1 MPDRSFAELG
11 VALPQ
16 ILLPKDRA
24 SLRKWCVVACDQYTS
39 DRAYWAHVEQTVGE
53 APSTYHM
60 VLPEV
65 YLHDDDVDARAQH
78 AANAMQ
84 FSLTHGVLEALAP
97 GFVLVQRRF
106 TCHDRC
112 RTGLVMALDLE
123 QYDYRPGATSLIRAT
138 EGTIPARIPPRLRI
152 RRRAKLELPHIMVL
166 IDDPDHTVIEPLAAQ
181 KQALPKL
188 YDSELDF
195 ALGRIEGYFIS
206 QTRAEQVRQALSALY
221 DRLQVQQ
228 GEHPMLFAM
237 GDGNHSLATAKAYWE
252 EVKQT
257 LPPQAQATHPARYA
271 LCEVV
276 NIHDAGLAFE
286 AIHRVLFHA
295 GGLDAVYRACQA
307 LQSQG
312 VRVGDAP
319 QPGAQAITL
328 VCDGQSRM
336 LYVTGSPSFVES
348 GTADALIDAICAFTP
363 QAEVDYIHG
372 EAEARALCRSGGH
385 VGFLVP
391 ALQKADL
398 FGLVSQ
404 NGPLPRK
411 AFSMGEADEKRCYL
425 EARLIDSAG
434 TLGI

>member
-1 MPDRSFAELG
+1 MPERSFAELG

-24 SLRKWCVVACDQYTS
+24 SLRKWCVIACDQYTS
-39 DRAYWAHVEQTVGE
+39 DRAYWARVEQAIGQ

-65 YLHDDDVDARAQH
+65 YLQDDDVDVRAQR
-78 AANAMQ
+78 AADAMQ
-84 FSLTHGVLEALAP
+84 CALDHGVLEALAP
-97 GFVLVQRRF
+97 GFVLVRRHF
-106 TCHDRC
+106 TCHSRC

-123 QYDYRPGATSLIRAT
+123 QYDYRPDSTSLIRAT

-166 IDDPDHTVIEPLAAQ
+166 IDDPDCTVIEPLAAQ
-181 KQALPKL
+181 RQSLCKL

-195 ALGRIEGYFIS
+195 ALGHIEGYFVP
-206 QTRAEQVRQALSALY
+206 QAQAEAVRQALNALY
-221 DRLQVQQ
+221 DRLQAQQ

-237 GDGNHSLATAKAYWE
+237 GDGNHSFATAKAHWD

-257 LPPQAQATHPARYA
+257 LSPAQRAHHPARYA

-276 NIHDAGLAFE
+276 NLHDEGLAFE

-295 GGLDAVYRACQA
+295 GGLNAVDRACQS
-307 LQSQG
+307 LRSQG
-312 VRVGDAP
+312 VQVSDTP

-328 VCDGQSRM
+328 VCDGQSRT
-336 LYVTGSPSFVES
+336 LYITGRLSFVES
-348 GTADALIDAICAFTP
+348 GTADAIIDAICAFTP

-372 EAEARALCRSGGH
+372 EAEARALCQSGGH
-385 VGFLVP
+385 VGFLLP

-398 FGLVSQ
+398 FDLVSQ
-404 NGPLPRK
+404 HGPLPRK

-425 EARLIDSAG
+425 EARSIDSTG
-434 TLGI
+434 TLSI